1 MKINKNYLLSIG
13 LVLAI
18 LLAPLSFNSVNAQ
31 EYTIGIGFSTAID
44 HTYGQAAEYFKEMV
58 EERTDGNIQ
67 VNIYPDGQ
75 IGDDRDLQEGVEM
88 GTIDIGVSGTPIVE
102 MDDFFKIVDLPFL
115 FHNRDHIAEVL
126 DGEVGDRLG
135 ERLLQYNTKHLAY
148 WENGFRQVTN
158 NVRPIAEPGDLDGVL
173 IRTPE
178 STMRMDTFEA
188 FGASVTAIPFGELFG
203 ALEQGIADGQEN
215 PLNNIYTG
223 SLHEVQDYLSMTNH
237 VYSVGDVLMNNNLYE
252 SLPEEYQQIVSE
264 AAQEAAVFS
273 REVGYEADNNLLGQM
288 EGEIEILDV
297 DEVKTAAFVEAA
309 QPVYDELIEELGPEG
324 EEIIREIQEMGE
336 KYLD

>member
-1 MKINKNYLLSIG
+1 MKINKNYLLSIIV
-13 LVLAI
+13 VLA
-18 LLAPLSFNSVNAQ
+18 LLLVPMSLNSVNAA

-44 HTYGQAAEYFKEMV
+44 HTYGQAAEYFKELV
-58 EERTDGNIQ
+58 EERTEGNIRI
-67 VNIYPDGQ
+67 NIYPDGQ

-102 MDDFFKIVDLPFL
+102 MDSFFKIFDLPFL
-115 FHNRDHIAEVL
+115 FHNREHVTEVL
-126 DGEVGDRLG
+126 DGEVGEIIG
-135 ERLLQYNTKHLAY
+135 ERLLQYNARHLAY

-158 NVRPIAEPGDLDGVL
+158 NTRPIAEPEDLQGVL

-237 VYSVGDVLMNNNLYE
+237 VYSIGDVIMNNRLYE
-252 SLPEEYQQIVSE
+252 SLPEEYQQIIAE
-264 AAQEAAVFS
+264 AAREAAVFS
-273 REVGYEADNNLLGQM
+273 REVGYEADNSLLDLMADQ
-288 EGEIEILDV
+288 IEILDV
-297 DEVKTAAFVEAA
+297 DDVNTAAFVGAA
-309 QPVYDELIEELGPEG
+309 QPVYDKLIEELGAEG
-324 EEIIREIQEMGE
+324 EEIILQIQEMGE
-336 KYLD
+336 KYLN